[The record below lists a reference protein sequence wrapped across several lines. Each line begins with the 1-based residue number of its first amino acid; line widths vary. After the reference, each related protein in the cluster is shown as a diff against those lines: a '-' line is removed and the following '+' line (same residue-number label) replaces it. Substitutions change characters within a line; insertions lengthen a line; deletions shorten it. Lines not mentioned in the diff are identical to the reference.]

1 MTNLI
6 IHFSKYAVIVLMI
19 LYTLYSFLV
28 FTYESERRQ
37 RSLYRKQNTLT
48 LLIHLICFA
57 VLYLENPSKEMIYFY
72 GAQVIFFLAAIILY
86 TTLYPRIARVILN
99 HMLMLLS
106 IGLIMITRLDFR
118 RGVKQFIFMCV
129 ALIVSLIVPVIVR
142 KVRMLADLKT
152 LYGIIGV
159 VSLMAVLVAGGIS
172 NGAKLGFTVGPVS
185 IQPSEFVK
193 IVFVFFTASSLY
205 RNKSFRNVCITTAIA
220 AAHVLIL
227 VVSKDLGAALII
239 FVVYLVM
246 LYAATGNGLYPTA
259 GLAAGA
265 VASVGAYYM
274 FSHVR
279 DRVIAWK
286 DPIENYDEQGYQVAQ
301 ALFAIGT
308 GGWFGMGLCQG
319 MPDTIPVAESDF
331 IFAALCEEMGIFY
344 ALCLILI
351 CLSCYI
357 MFLNVA
363 MKFRNVFYKLVA
375 LGLGTCYI
383 AQTFLNIGGVIKF
396 IPSTGVTLPLISYG
410 GSSLISTM
418 IMFAIVQGLYLLRE
432 DEEKSIERKRQRSE
446 RVPY

>member
-6 IHFSKYAVIVLMI
+6 IHFSKYIVIVLMI

-28 FTYESERRQ
+28 FTYDDEHRQ
-37 RSLYRKQNTLT
+37 KSLYRKQNVLT
-48 LLIHLICFA
+48 LLMHLICFL
-57 VLYLENPSKEMIYFY
+57 VLYFEDPKTEMIYFY
-72 GAQVIFFLAAIILY
+72 GAQVVFFLAAIILY
-86 TTLYPRIARVILN
+86 TTLYPKIARVILN
-99 HMLMLLS
+99 HMLMLLA
-106 IGLIMITRLDFR
+106 IGLIMITRLKFAQ
-118 RGVKQFIFMCV
+118 GVKQFVFMV
-129 ALIVSLIVPVIVR
+129 IALIISLIVPVIVR
-142 KVRMLADLKT
+142 KVRMLADLKI
-152 LYGIIGV
+152 LYGIVGV
-159 VSLMAVLVAGGIS
+159 VSLLAVLVAGSIS
-172 NGAKLGFTVGPVS
+172 HGAKLGFTVGPIN

-193 IVFVFFTASSLY
+193 LLFVFFVASSLY
-205 RNKSFRNVCITTAIA
+205 KKKDFRTVCITTVIA

-227 VVSKDLGAALII
+227 VISRDLGAALII

-246 LYAATGNGLYPTA
+246 IYAATGKALYPLA
-259 GLAAGA
+259 GIAAGS
-265 VASVGAYYM
+265 VAAVGAYHI
-274 FSHVR
+274 FSHVQN
-279 DRVIAWK
+279 RVIAWR
-286 DPIENYDEQGYQVAQ
+286 DPIASYDSQGYQVAQ
-301 ALFAIGT
+301 SLFAIGT

-319 MPDTIPVAESDF
+319 MPETIPVATSDF
-331 IFAALCEEMGIFY
+331 IFAALCEELGIFFG
-344 ALCLILI
+344 LCLILI

-363 MKFRNVFYKLVA
+363 MKFRSVFYKLVA

-432 DEEKSIERKRQRSE
+432 DEEKSIEKKRQGSG